1 MEDKRGMKQERSPS
15 TKVSP
20 TPSDAKTP
28 PPVPSGSPSPPGSPS
43 EVSSHRPRSPV
54 FEQGGPSGKAP
65 VIDLSSSSDEEDFIT
80 DTSHDFEFAQQLD
93 GELNRDFLGPLGDG
107 KIIILIDSDEE
118 KQEVC
123 EEKSTGTEAATAS
136 AAVNPA
142 STASVNDTDAL
153 EGPVNDNS
161 DDHGP
166 DQEDGGGGGDKDDA
180 DKP

>member
-1 MEDKRGMKQERSPS
+1 MKQERSPS

-118 KQEVC
+118 NRRCVRRNLSEPKLLPLLLQ
-123 EEKSTGTEAATAS
+123 STLPQLPPLTTS
-136 AAVNPA
+136 M
-142 STASVNDTDAL
+142 L
-153 EGPVNDNS
+153 LRGP
-161 DDHGP
+161 
-166 DQEDGGGGGDKDDA
+166 
-180 DKP
+180 